1 MQFGSS
7 ASVYNSAADPV
18 SPEGSGDADPET
30 VGWGSTT
37 VGTLLRAKVS
47 LLAHSL
53 ILGLIFQV
61 HMLTLLF
68 PPPIISVQSNDSGAW
83 LWCSQDDWVIDA
95 IRKVR

>member
-7 ASVYNSAADPV
+7 ASLYNSAADPV
-18 SPEGSGDADPET
+18 SPGEGAADADPET

-47 LLAHSL
+47 FIAHWVD
-53 ILGLIFQV
+53 LGLKPV

-68 PPPIISVQSNDSGAW
+68 LQPLISV
-83 LWCSQDDWVIDA
+83 
-95 IRKVR
+95 